1 MKLEFKKSFT
11 KDLRQKGQDR
21 SLFQRI
27 QEIILSV
34 EQADTIQEIH
44 NLKKLKSKDNRFR
57 IRLGDYRLGLTIEND
72 TVFFVRFLH
81 RKEIYKYFP

>member
-11 KDLRQKGQDR
+11 KDLRKKGQDR

-27 QEIILSV
+27 QEIIQSV

-44 NLKKLKSKDNRFR
+44 NLKKLKSKDNHFR
-57 IRLGDYRLGLTIEND
+57 IRLGDYRLGLTIDND
-72 TVFFVRFLH
+72 TACFVRFLH